1 MTGCRLW
8 CHTVSGMEKD
18 RAAFVSAVL
27 LGAGKS
33 ERMGRPK
40 LLLPFDG
47 DTILGRTVDNLLGSR
62 VDEVILVLGA
72 GASEKQKAIAGR
84 PLRVVVNRDY
94 RRGMSTS
101 LITGLKL
108 VDARAQRVMVALS
121 DQPLVDSE
129 TYSRLAEASLGS
141 DKGIVLPVYR
151 GARGNP
157 IVFSMGYREELLGL
171 SGDIGGREVVARHP
185 DDVLEVAVNSEGVI
199 ININTMADY
208 YSRLPGEAKLGGNV

>member
-1 MTGCRLW
+1 
-8 CHTVSGMEKD
+8 
-18 RAAFVSAVL
+18 
-27 LGAGKS
+27 
-33 ERMGRPK
+33 
-40 LLLPFDG
+40 
-47 DTILGRTVDNLLGSR
+47 

-72 GASEKQKAIAGR
+72 GAREKKKAIAGR

-121 DQPLVDSE
+121 DQPLVGSE

-141 DKGIVLPVYR
+141 ELGIAVPVYR

-185 DDVLEVAVNSEGVI
+185 DDVLEVAVSSEGVI
-199 ININTMADY
+199 VNINTMADY
-208 YSRLPGEAKLGGNV
+208 YSRLPREAKPGGDV